1 MAATRGKWFES
12 KEHKTA
18 KKFASERQ
26 TNLWR
31 VVQAAYKN
39 RAGDKI
45 AKGVRFYAG
54 EEVPKAALKWKGV
67 TVEPIVTK

>member
-1 MAATRGKWFES
+1 MASRGKWFES
-12 KEHKTA
+12 KEHRTA
-18 KKFASERQ
+18 KKFATEKQ

-31 VVQAAYKN
+31 VVQAAHKDREGN
-39 RAGDKI
+39 KV

-54 EEVPKAALKWKGV
+54 DEIPKAALKWKGV